1 MTDEHFSR
9 VYQQKHK
16 AVIKGMCEKHCGEL
30 MYVWDDLVPLQFM
43 PDYADAHMNGL
54 AFWHPQLLTNE
65 CHRQDLGR
73 AWDEYIRASRRGK
86 GGPSRED
93 FYNIAKQTPS
103 SIWAVGQDQRLL
115 GARDGCVCGILETR
129 FFSLEALIWEYCEYC
144 SLKDIYTFFF
154 ASSPSSP

>member
-1 MTDEHFSR
+1 
-9 VYQQKHK
+9 
-16 AVIKGMCEKHCGEL
+16 MCEKHSGEL
-30 MYVWDDLVPLQFM
+30 MYVWDNLHPF
-43 PDYADAHMNGL
+43 PDIPEYGAAHMNRL
-54 AFWHPQLLTNE
+54 PFWHPQLLINDR
-65 CHRQDLGR
+65 HRHDLGE

-86 GGPSRED
+86 GGRPSRED

-144 SLKDIYTFFF
+144 SLKDIYTFF
-154 ASSPSSP
+154 ASSPSSA